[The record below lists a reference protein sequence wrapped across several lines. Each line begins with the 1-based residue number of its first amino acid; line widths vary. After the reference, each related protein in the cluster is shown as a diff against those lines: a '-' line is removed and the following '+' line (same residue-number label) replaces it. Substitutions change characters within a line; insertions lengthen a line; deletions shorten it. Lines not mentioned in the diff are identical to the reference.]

1 MDKQFIKI
9 KDKVDNLDEISSWSD
24 KFQEIQNIKN
34 LIKERKQNLNKLL
47 ESINENI
54 DESEFDDFDLDK
66 VLEQIKKSNSIDKQV
81 RSLKSLKEW
90 VQFEKNKVFKQ

>member
-54 DESEFDDFDLDK
+54 EENEFDDFDLDK